1 MKPKDLLYLKP
12 HLFAAMAMF
21 VAVVLMISDESKS
34 ARALLLI
41 PVVLL
46 YVLSLVLYGAQQKFL
61 VEDAVEKKIEREK
74 RKKK

>member
-1 MKPKDLLYLKP
+1 MKPKELLYFKP

-21 VAVVLMISDESKS
+21 VFIVFMIASESKS

-46 YVLSLVLYGAQQKFL
+46 YVLSLVLYGAQQKFI
-61 VEDAVEKKIEREK
+61 VEDIVEKKHK
-74 RKKK
+74 GNKKLK